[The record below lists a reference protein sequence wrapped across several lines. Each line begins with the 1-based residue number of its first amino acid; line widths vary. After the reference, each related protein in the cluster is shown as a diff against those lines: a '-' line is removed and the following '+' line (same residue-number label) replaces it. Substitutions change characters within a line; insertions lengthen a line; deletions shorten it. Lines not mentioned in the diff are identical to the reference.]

1 MCVFNHQFFH
11 FFHFFCKFKFKKNI
25 FGVIMIHLKWSFF
38 FVFIQFYCEGLN
50 GICIAV
56 LVTQK
61 FIWLSYR
68 QNSKEFEIINF
79 LSNSKSWPESL
90 LVEHNFSLFT

>member
-1 MCVFNHQFFH
+1 MCVFNHQFFS
-11 FFHFFCKFKFKKNI
+11 FFCKFKFKKKYFWGNYDSPK
-25 FGVIMIHLKWSFF
+25 VEFF
-38 FVFIQFYCEGLN
+38 FCIYSILCEGLN